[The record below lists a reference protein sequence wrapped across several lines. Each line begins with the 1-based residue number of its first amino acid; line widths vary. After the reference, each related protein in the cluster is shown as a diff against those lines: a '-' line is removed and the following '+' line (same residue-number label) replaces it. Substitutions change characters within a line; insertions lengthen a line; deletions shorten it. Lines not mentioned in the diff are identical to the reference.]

1 MPTAG
6 RWLLLLA
13 ALGGLLAM
21 HGLSDHGV
29 GGPTGLATAGTHA
42 SGAPAS
48 GVADPAGGAVHG
60 EHGEPGDG
68 AAGSHERHHDGA
80 LVAMCLAVVGAVLL
94 LGAAARRAGLAVRL
108 REALAAQLSVA
119 AATSFWARARGPAP
133 PDLTV
138 LSIQRC

>member
-42 SGAPAS
+42 SG
-48 GVADPAGGAVHG
+48 VADPAGGAVHG
-60 EHGEPGDG
+60 AHGEPGDG